1 MDNWRDCLTEIR
13 VTIDDKLNNLLE
25 ELVESGIYPSKAE
38 IMRCGLIHILNDL
51 NLLPNLMKSK
61 KKGKRI

>member
-13 VTIDDKLNNLLE
+13 VTIDDKLNKLLE

-38 IMRCGLIHILNDL
+38 IMRCGLIQLLNNL
-51 NLLPNLMKSK
+51 NLIPNLMKSK
-61 KKGKRI
+61 KKG